1 MSSRFR
7 INFNSIPIKITLYM
21 IAVLLTTAVLI
32 LLITNR
38 HFNDQTK
45 KYHEDILNRKE
56 KAVLTSID
64 YLLDS
69 YSISDG
75 INKDNVIPIIGER
88 MLEISDINK
97 LDIVL
102 YDYRGNLRMTT
113 LGESPRYPVLP
124 QFILDSL
131 NKNGY
136 YKESIQEKDK
146 DRSYYASYSYVKD
159 VFASENL
166 AIVNLP
172 YETNDVFL
180 QDDMFTLMGSYGV
193 AFMFILLLGAIMIY
207 VVSNNTFNKLSSFA
221 ERIKETEV
229 ISNNIPI
236 QYDREDEIRVLVD
249 AYNEML
255 IKLKAQSEQ
264 LATIEREE
272 AWREFA
278 RQVAHEIKNPLTP
291 MKLMIQNYMRKFESD
306 DTELTARTKRTS
318 AILMQQIE
326 TIESIADAFSD
337 FAKMP
342 NRKDELID
350 IVEVIKNT
358 LEIFPVQYITY
369 TFSRP
374 QINTMFDKQ
383 YLNRIVTNIVKNAFQ
398 SIPMN
403 RTAII
408 SVDVSLVENHI
419 MIIIEDNGKGISD
432 DEKQEIFK
440 PRFTTKS
447 SGSGIGLSMVKKIIE
462 DYNGSIEFDS
472 TVDVG
477 SKFIIKFPFR
487 KDEKVV

>member
-1 MSSRFR
+1 MSARFR
-7 INFNSIPIKITLYM
+7 LNFNSIPMKITLYM
-21 IAVLLTTAVLI
+21 IAVLLTTAILI

-69 YSISDG
+69 YSSSQG
-75 INKDNVIPIIGER
+75 ITSENVIPIIGER

-97 LDIVL
+97 LHIVL
-102 YDYRGNLRMTT
+102 YDLRGNMQLST
-113 LGESPRYPVLP
+113 LGEVPRYPVLP

-136 YKESIQEKDK
+136 YKESLEEKGK
-146 DRSYYASYSYVKD
+146 NRSYYASYSYVKD

-180 QDDMFTLMGSYGV
+180 QEDMFTLMGSYGV
-193 AFMFILLLGAIMIY
+193 AFMFILLLGAIMVY
-207 VVSNNTFNKLSSFA
+207 VVSNNTFNTLSSFA

-236 QYDREDEIRVLVD
+236 QYDKHDEIRVLVD

-255 IKLKAQSEQ
+255 IKLKDQSEQ

-291 MKLMIQNYMRKFESD
+291 MKLMIQNYMRKFESQD
-306 DTELTARTKRTS
+306 SELVARTKRTS
-318 AILMQQIE
+318 TILMQQIE

-342 NRKDELID
+342 NRKDESID
-350 IVEVIKNT
+350 VVEVVKNT
-358 LEIFPVQYITY
+358 LEIFPIQHITF
-369 TFSRP
+369 TSSRP
-374 QINTMFDKQ
+374 HIIALLDKQ
-383 YLNRIVTNIVKNAFQ
+383 YLNRIVTNVVKNAFQ
-398 SIPMN
+398 SIPMH
-403 RTAII
+403 RTPVIC
-408 SVDVSLVENHI
+408 VDVSVSGEDL
-419 MIIIEDNGKGISD
+419 MIIVEDNGKGILEED
-432 DEKQEIFK
+432 KQEIFK

-447 SGSGIGLSMVKKIIE
+447 SGSGIGLPMVKKILE
-462 DYNGSIEFDS
+462 DYNGSIDFES
-472 TVDVG
+472 TMDVG
-477 SKFIIKFPFR
+477 TKFIIKFPYR
-487 KDEKVV
+487 KDEKAV